1 VGIPTDDPEAG
12 KGRMSTIELTK
23 DNFDEVVS
31 GNDLVL
37 IDFWASWCG
46 PCRMFAPVYEA
57 ASERNKD
64 AVFAKVDTEAQP
76 ELAAAFEIQSIPT
89 LMIVRDRIAVF
100 AQPGALPEQALESVI
115 EQAKALD
122 MDEVR
127 KSVSESAQQ
136 A

>member
-1 VGIPTDDPEAG
+1 VDIATDDPEAG

-100 AQPGALPEQALESVI
+100 AQPGALPEQALASVI